1 MSDKPK
7 FDAVAVVAVERAFYQ
22 GALMERGTPFTFTGD
37 KLPKWAALPADAP
50 AKLKPKPILADTK
63 PKAAQAAV
71 KAKAAGAAVTE

>member
-7 FDAVAVVAVERAFYQ
+7 FDAVALVAVERAFYQ
-22 GALMERGTPFTFTGD
+22 GALINPGTPLTFTGD

-50 AKLKPKPILADTK
+50 AKLKPKPVMADTK

-71 KAKAAGAAVTE
+71 KAKAAGASITE